1 MLPKKKISEWEKG
14 QRGVTFLLVAMTM
27 FVVLAMAALAIDVAT
42 LYTAKSEAQ
51 RAADA
56 AALAAAHS
64 FVITG
69 YASDNAGGGLSG
81 VATTMA
87 SQQINVV
94 LQQNKIAGQPAQL
107 AAGSPTFSLGTQG
120 NPQVTVTVQQTGLPT
135 FFARIWSRAAHTVSA
150 TAVAEAY
157 NPSGYSAA
165 PPSSAQCVK
174 PFIVLNQDPAH
185 LVGGVPGPFI
195 DQVAGAIQNPGLFSG
210 GGIVGEKLEFQAVCP
225 LGPCAP
231 GTPPAATPGPTPS
244 CPTCVGLLQFMA
256 GNLPAGT
263 LACPSCSGGG
273 ATNLEN
279 NIGCCNTT
287 ALACNSA
294 TQIAMGGAAWN
305 IDTVDD
311 PHFPI
316 RNGLRCQIH
325 QPPQGGG
332 QDTINTSTVPF
343 QIQAGD
349 GNPLVQ
355 PPNNN
360 VNIGDVITTS
370 DSIITMPIYDN
381 NNATL
386 PTVNVIGY
394 MQVFVETRL
403 PYAVLH
409 NAFTGYIL
417 NVAGCGSPPG
427 SNPVYGGG
435 TSAIPVRL
443 IHQ

>member
-69 YASDNAGGGLSG
+69 YASDNAAGGLSG

-174 PFIVLNQDPAH
+174 PFIVPNLDPILGGTFIDVNTGAITNPGA
-185 LVGGVPGPFI
+185 GGV
-195 DQVAGAIQNPGLFSG
+195 
-210 GGIVGEKLEFQAVCP
+210 VGEGPITFVADCPLPPLNGTCAQNDNPPKVNGGLLEFV
-225 LGPCAP
+225 
-231 GTPPAATPGPTPS
+231 AA
-244 CPTCVGLLQFMA
+244 
-256 GNLPAGT
+256 NLPGGA
-263 LACPSCSGGG
+263 LACPSCSGTG

-287 ALACNSA
+287 AMTCNSP
-294 TQIAMGGAAWN
+294 TQVAITGTSWN
-305 IDTVDD
+305 IDTLDD
-311 PHFPI
+311 PRIPL
-316 RNGLRCQIH
+316 RKGLRCLIH

-332 QDTINTSTVPF
+332 QDTLNVATTPF

-355 PPNNN
+355 PPNNK
-360 VNIGDVITTS
+360 VNPGDVITTS
-370 DSIITMPIYDN
+370 DSLITMPISDGM
-381 NNATL
+381 L
-386 PTVNVIGY
+386 IPPSGTVNVIGY
-394 MQVFVETRL
+394 MQVFVIQKVTGQEQ
-403 PYAVLH
+403 
-409 NAFTGYIL
+409 FTGYIL
-417 NVAGCGSPPG
+417 NVAGCGSPAG